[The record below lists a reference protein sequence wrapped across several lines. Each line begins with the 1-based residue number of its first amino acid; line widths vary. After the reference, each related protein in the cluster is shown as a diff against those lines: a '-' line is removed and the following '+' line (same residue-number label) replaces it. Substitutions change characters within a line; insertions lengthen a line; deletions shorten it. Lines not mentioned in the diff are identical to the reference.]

1 MGHGVNDLACAGCIS
16 PGRCPKRTQYISTYL
31 EYVPKNGGN
40 EYVCLVFDSFY
51 IDEPHG
57 WHFFLVFE
65 SPHELLYVRPTSA
78 NAWFFWWEATIEGSE
93 ENTVHVSRSP
103 LDFPCLLRIINDS
116 SFLCV
121 CVIANPND
129 KGTAAFRYLELIP
142 DVAFAWDSLT
152 PTMEE
157 DDKPL
162 FLDFAKHVLTWLPE
176 DRVTAHQL
184 GKHHWIASWNKQLDL
199 VQLGPSWKVPQWKII
214 RLEKKLFHK
223 NQQDCKGLKWDLVAK
238 EAENK
243 MSCP

>member
-184 GKHHWIASWNKQLDL
+184 GKHHWIAS
-199 VQLGPSWKVPQWKII
+199 
-214 RLEKKLFHK
+214 
-223 NQQDCKGLKWDLVAK
+223 
-238 EAENK
+238 
-243 MSCP
+243 